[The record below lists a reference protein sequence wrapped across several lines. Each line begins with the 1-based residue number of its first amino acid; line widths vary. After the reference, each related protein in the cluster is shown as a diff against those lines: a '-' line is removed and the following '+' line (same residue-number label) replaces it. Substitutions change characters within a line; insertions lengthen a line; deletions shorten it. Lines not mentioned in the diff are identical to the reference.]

1 MATFSYDGIPSDLVS
16 EGKEGSRGIKV
27 VSSTAKPIQE
37 KSYTFYPDG
46 NLHTISTVDI
56 NGTITLETYTWDTN
70 NNPLTYT
77 VS

>member
-1 MATFSYDGIPSDLVS
+1 MSTFTYDGIPSDLVT
-16 EGKEGSRGIKV
+16 EAREGSRGLKV
-27 VSSTAKPIQE
+27 VQSATKPVQN
-37 KSYTFYPDG
+37 KSFTFYPDG

-56 NGTITLETYTWDTN
+56 NGTITLETYTWDAN